1 MMKARL
7 AAERGNATVTALGAI
22 AITSA
27 ILTVLVALGVVHQ
40 GRSLAAS
47 AAELSA
53 LSAADALAGNGSPGK
68 ACAIAL
74 EVAERHGSLLKS
86 CEASGFEARVAV
98 VVRVHLPLLG
108 TQSLIESARAGPAP
122 AEP

>member
-1 MMKARL
+1 MRARL
-7 AAERGNATVTALGAI
+7 SEERGNATVTALGAI

-27 ILTVLVALGVVHQ
+27 ILTVLVTLGIVHQ

-53 LSAADALAGNGSPGK
+53 LSAADALAGGGAAGE
-68 ACAIAL
+68 ACAVAL
-74 EVAERHGSLLKS
+74 EVAEKHGTILES
-86 CEASGFEARVAV
+86 CETQGFEARIAVA
-98 VVRVHLPLLG
+98 VRVHIPLLG
-108 TQSLIESARAGPAP
+108 AQSLTELARAGPAP